1 MSEGSGPRTS
11 GGREATGLADID
23 VSVAHPAR
31 VYDAWLGGKDHFA
44 SDRAAAEQVMAANP
58 GIGPA
63 VRSNRAFLARAV
75 RFLATE
81 CGIRQFLDLGTGLPS
96 ADNVHEVAQAAAP
109 GTRVV
114 YVDDDPI
121 VLVHARALL
130 TGAPGSVTYLEADLR
145 DVSRILEA
153 AQPTL
158 DLSLPVAVMLL
169 MTLQFVPDDDGPHEL
184 VRRYMDALPSGSYL
198 VISHPASDGGTPA
211 LVANRA
217 TERYNELVSMRMTR
231 RTREQFEAFF
241 EGLEFVDPG
250 VVQMWQW
257 RTDPGGQPPP
267 LISPAYCAVARK
279 P

>member
-1 MSEGSGPRTS
+1 MSEGSGSRTVA
-11 GGREATGLADID
+11 GAAAPGLAEID

-44 SDRAAAEQVMAANP
+44 PDRAAAEQVMAANP

-109 GTRVV
+109 GTHVV

-130 TGAPGSVTYLEADLR
+130 TGAPGSVTYLQADLR

-153 AQPTL
+153 SQPTI

-184 VRRYMDALPSGSYL
+184 VRRYMDAVPSGSYL
-198 VISHPASDGGTPA
+198 VISHPASDGGVPA
-211 LVANRA
+211 AVANRA
-217 TERYNELVSMRMTR
+217 TERYNQLVSTSMTR
-231 RTREQFEAFF
+231 RSREQFEAFF
-241 EGLEFVDPG
+241 DGLEFVDPG

-257 RTDPGGQPPP
+257 RPDPATPAPAR
-267 LISPAYCAVARK
+267 ISPAYCAVARK

>member
-1 MSEGSGPRTS
+1 
-11 GGREATGLADID
+11 
-23 VSVAHPAR
+23 

-44 SDRAAAEQVMAANP
+44 PDRAAAEQVLAANP
-58 GIGPA
+58 GIGPG

-130 TGAPGSVTYLEADLR
+130 TGVRGSVTYLEADLR
-145 DVSRILEA
+145 EVSRILEA

-158 DLSLPVAVMLL
+158 DLSRPVAVMLL
-169 MTLQFVPDDDGPHEL
+169 MTLQFVPDGDGPHEL

-211 LVANRA
+211 AVANRA
-217 TERYNELVSMRMTR
+217 TDRYNQLVSTSMTR
-231 RTREQFEAFF
+231 RSREQFEAFF
-241 EGLEFVDPG
+241 DGLELVDPG
-250 VVQMWQW
+250 IVHMSQW
-257 RTDPGGQPPP
+257 RPDPGEQASVAF
-267 LISPAYCAVARK
+267 SPAYCAVARK